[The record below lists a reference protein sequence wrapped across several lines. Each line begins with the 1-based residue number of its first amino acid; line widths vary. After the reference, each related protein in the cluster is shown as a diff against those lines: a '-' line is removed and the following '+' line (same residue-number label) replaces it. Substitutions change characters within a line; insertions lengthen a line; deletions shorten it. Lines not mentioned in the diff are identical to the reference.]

1 MTGKYIPAVSDFS
14 IFREVASNI
23 SNPLEIIREAI
34 SNSDD
39 ANANKINIC
48 VDRNLNGQLTISI
61 EDNGDGMNVD
71 GIHRFFN
78 LGFSKLRVLEAS
90 FQSFQS
96 L

>member
-48 VDRNLNGQLTISI
+48 VDRNLNGQLTLLSL
-61 EDNGDGMNVD
+61 
-71 GIHRFFN
+71 IH
-78 LGFSKLRVLEAS
+78 V
-90 FQSFQS
+90 
-96 L
+96 